1 LLVDDKSRYMW
12 LRLLTT
18 KDEAQEAL
26 KQFQAA
32 AELESGQRLKTLHT
46 DRGGEFTS
54 ASLGKYFADQGVQ
67 RQLTAPYTPQQ
78 NGVVERRNQ
87 TIVGMARSLLK
98 AKAVPTKYWGE
109 AVTTAV
115 YLLNRG
121 TTKSVATGT
130 PHEAWSG
137 KKPSVQH
144 LRTFGCVAHVK
155 VTRPNVKKLDDRS
168 IPMVLFGYEP
178 GSAAYRVFHPP
189 SGRVHVS
196 RDIVFDEDAAW
207 DWKNEGAS
215 T

>member
-1 LLVDDKSRYMW
+1 V
-12 LRLLTT
+12 
-18 KDEAQEAL
+18 
-26 KQFQAA
+26 
-32 AELESGQRLKTLHT
+32 
-46 DRGGEFTS
+46 
-54 ASLGKYFADQGVQ
+54 
-67 RQLTAPYTPQQ
+67 
-78 NGVVERRNQ
+78 
-87 TIVGMARSLLK
+87 
-98 AKAVPTKYWGE
+98 AK
-109 AVTTAV
+109 
-115 YLLNRG
+115 
-121 TTKSVATGT
+121 GT

-155 VTRPNVKKLDDRS
+155 VTRPDVKKLDDRS
-168 IPMVLFGYEP
+168 IPMVLLGYEP